1 MGLLAWLVHNAGKC
15 LSKLSIKSLIGKS
28 LKWIKKKPKGWKTL
42 RSDNGKGWKWLDENG
57 IERLRFQR
65 PQKGFTKWV
74 REKNGYF
81 RWMDEAGEHLDE
93 AGKVVPKTDPD
104 FMWKTHIPYNGL

>member
-1 MGLLAWLVHNAGKC
+1 MYNVVSGIDFCSGLQNHNEQLQA
-15 LSKLSIKSLIGKS
+15 
-28 LKWIKKKPKGWKTL
+28 TTVAF
-42 RSDNGKGWKWLDENG
+42 DNGKGWKWLDENG
-57 IERLRFQR
+57 VERLRFQR
-65 PQKGFTKWV
+65 PQKGFTKWT

-104 FMWKTHIPYNGL
+104 FLLKTHIPYNGL